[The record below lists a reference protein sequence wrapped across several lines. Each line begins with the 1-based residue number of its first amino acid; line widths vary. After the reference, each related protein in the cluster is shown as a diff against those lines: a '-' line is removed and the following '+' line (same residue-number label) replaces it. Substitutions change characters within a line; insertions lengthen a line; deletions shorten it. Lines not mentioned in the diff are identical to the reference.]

1 MKKISYLAL
10 FITLIF
16 FNTSVFAQTNYKFG
30 HIDSQLLLNAM
41 PETDSAQL
49 KLENYIRQIETQ
61 IDAME
66 VEYNTKVQDYADNR
80 DTYTDFLRQTKEDEI
95 NDLNQR
101 IQNFRANAN
110 QEIQLKQAEFFQPV
124 IDKARNA
131 IRDVAKENGFTYIF
145 DISEGTGIVM
155 VLYYSED
162 SHDILPLEKNKL
174 GIE

>member
-1 MKKISYLAL
+1 MKKISYLA
-10 FITLIF
+10 FFVTLIF
-16 FNTSVFAQTNYKFG
+16 FNTNVFSQTNFKFG

-49 KLENYIRQIETQ
+49 KLENYIRQIEAQ
-61 IDAME
+61 IETMD

-101 IQNFRANAN
+101 IQTFRSNAN
-110 QEIQLKQAEFFQPV
+110 TEIQMKQAEFFQPV

-162 SHDILPLEKNKL
+162 NQDIFPLVKNKL